1 MIIAQTPF
9 RISFFGGGTDYPSWY
24 RKRGGQVLSV
34 TIDKYCY
41 VTCRYFPPFFDCK
54 HRVVWSKIET
64 VDGIESIQHPLV
76 RAALRE
82 LGFDDSRGVEVHY
95 QGDLP
100 ARTGMGSSSSFAVGL
115 VKSLLALKGHM
126 LERHELALE
135 AIRLEQD
142 VLQETVGSQ
151 DQVAAAYGGLNRIG
165 FREDG
170 AIQVEPMILPKER
183 VEELESRLL
192 LFYTGTSRL
201 ASEIAKTV
209 VANLGKHQSDLDRMH
224 AMVDEAIAILRGDGP
239 IEDFGRLLHR
249 GWEIKRDLSPQVS
262 NPVIDGIYEKAM
274 AAGALGGKL
283 LGAGESGFM
292 LFFAP
297 PEKRADVKWALI
309 DLLNVPFRFSWNGSQ
324 IIHYDREHASYG
336 VTRA

>member
-1 MIIAQTPF
+1 VIIAQTPF

-24 RKRGGQVLSV
+24 RAHGGQVLSA

-54 HRVVWSKIET
+54 HRVVWSKIEA
-64 VDGIESIQHPLV
+64 VGGIGDIQHPLV
-76 RAALRE
+76 RGALSE

-115 VKSLLALKGHM
+115 LKALHALQGRM
-126 LERHELALE
+126 VERHELALE
-135 AIRLEQD
+135 AIHLEQE

-151 DQVAAAYGGLNRIG
+151 DQVAAAYGGLNRIE
-165 FREDG
+165 FRRDG
-170 AIQVEPMILPKER
+170 TIQAEPLILTRER
-183 VEELESRLL
+183 VEELESHLL

-201 ASEIAKTV
+201 ASEVAKTV
-209 VANLGKHQSDLDRMH
+209 VANLSKHQEDLARLH
-224 AMVDEAIAILRGDGP
+224 EMVDEAIRVLKSDCHIAA
-239 IEDFGRLLHR
+239 FGRLLHEGWMLKR
-249 GWEIKRDLSPQVS
+249 GLSTQVS
-262 NPVIDGIYEKAM
+262 NPVIDGIYEKAR
-274 AAGALGGKL
+274 AAGAVGGKL

-292 LFFAP
+292 LFFVP
-297 PEKRADVKWALI
+297 PERRADVKWALI

-324 IIHYDREHASYG
+324 IIHYDPEYASYG
-336 VTRA
+336 VNHP

>member
-24 RKRGGQVLSV
+24 LKHGGSVLSV

-64 VDGIESIQHPLV
+64 VAAAEDIQHPLV
-76 RAALRE
+76 RGALSE

-115 VKSLLALKGHM
+115 LKALHALQGRM
-126 LERHELALE
+126 TERHELALE
-135 AIRLEQD
+135 AIRLEQE
-142 VLQETVGSQ
+142 VLKETVGSQ
-151 DQVAAAYGGLNRIG
+151 DQMAAAYGGLNRID
-165 FREDG
+165 FRQDG
-170 AIQVEPMILPKER
+170 MIQAEPLILSR
-183 VEELESRLL
+183 HRIQELESHLL
-192 LFYTGTSRL
+192 LFYTGTSRM

-209 VANLGKHQSDLDRMH
+209 VANLGKHQEDLTRMH
-224 AMVDEAIAILRGDGP
+224 ALVDEAIDVLKSDASILS
-239 IEDFGRLLHR
+239 FGRLLHE
-249 GWEIKRDLSPQVS
+249 GWCIKRDLSPQVS
-262 NPVIDGIYEKAM
+262 NPVIDGIYEKAR
-274 AAGALGGKL
+274 AAGAIGGKL

-292 LFFAP
+292 LFFVP

-309 DLLNVPFRFSWNGSQ
+309 DLLNVPFRFSWNGST
-324 IIHYDREHASYG
+324 IIHYDPEYASYG
-336 VTRA
+336 VAHP

>member
-24 RKRGGQVLSV
+24 LKHGGSVLSV

-41 VTCRYFPPFFDCK
+41 VTCRYLPPFFDCK

-64 VDGIESIQHPLV
+64 VAEVGDIQHPLV
-76 RAALRE
+76 RGALSE
-82 LGFDDSRGVEVHY
+82 LGFDESRGVEVHY

-115 VKSLLALKGHM
+115 LKSLHALQGRM
-126 LERHELALE
+126 TERHDLALE
-135 AIRLEQD
+135 AIRLEQE

-151 DQVAAAYGGLNRIG
+151 DQMAAAYGGLNRIE
-165 FREDG
+165 FRKDG
-170 AIQVEPMILPKER
+170 TIQAEPLILPRER
-183 VEELESRLL
+183 IEDLESHLL

-209 VANLGKHQSDLDRMH
+209 VANLSKHQDDLHRMH
-224 AMVDEAIAILRGDGP
+224 AMVNEAIDILRGDGP
-239 IEDFGRLLHR
+239 LSAFGRLLHE
-249 GWEIKRDLSPQVS
+249 GWCLKRELSPQVS
-262 NPVIDGIYEKAM
+262 NPIIDGIYDKAR

-292 LFFAP
+292 LFFVP

-309 DLLNVPFRFSWNGSQ
+309 DLLNVPFRFSWNGSS
-324 IIHYDREHASYG
+324 IIHYDPEYASLG
-336 VTRA
+336 VTRP

>member
-24 RKRGGQVLSV
+24 LEHGGAVLSA

-64 VDGIESIQHPLV
+64 VGGLDEIQHPLV
-76 RAALRE
+76 RGALTE

-115 VKSLLALKGHM
+115 VKALHGLQGRM
-126 LERHELALE
+126 TERHDLALE

-142 VLQETVGSQ
+142 VLNETVGSQ
-151 DQVAAAYGGLNRIG
+151 DQVAAAYGGLNRIEFG
-165 FREDG
+165 QDG
-170 AIQVEPMILPKER
+170 NIRVEPLILPKTR
-183 VEELESRLL
+183 VEELESHLM

-209 VANLGKHQSDLDRMH
+209 VANLPKHKEDLSRMRL
-224 AMVDEAIAILRGDGP
+224 MVDEAVNVLAGGGP
-239 IEDFGRLLHR
+239 IVAFGRLLNET
-249 GWEIKRDLSPQVS
+249 WEIKRGLSPQVS
-262 NPVIDGIYEKAM
+262 NPVIDGIYDKAR
-274 AAGALGGKL
+274 AAGAIGGKL

-292 LFFAP
+292 LFFVP
-297 PEKRADVKWALI
+297 PERRADVKWALI
-309 DLLNVPFRFSWNGSQ
+309 DLLNVPFRFSWNGST
-324 IIHYDREHASYG
+324 IIHYDPEYASYG
-336 VTRA
+336 VTR